1 MDSVL
6 QLIREKRAAFLDRL
20 VARIVE
26 QVPRYGIAG
35 GAELRANAAAFFEDI
50 LGLIAEGEKPGIS
63 DRQLDIT
70 RKRIEQGFTASDYLL
85 AILIAIPVLRE
96 FVREMG
102 PTNEPS
108 FARDYA
114 QLEAF
119 LQASAAGAANVYVEA
134 ISRRLES
141 KNQELNA
148 LNQRLRAHEK
158 ALALEAQEAGK
169 SLMAANEFNRRII
182 ESLSSGLMVVQTQ
195 TQKVTFYSSRM
206 EEILAIPTESV
217 VGKHVAEAMAGVEGL
232 PLKECIET
240 VRALGRLPVSKFR
253 VRLPN
258 GRWRAMLVRA
268 QRMYDE
274 NGMPE
279 GTVVV
284 ADDVTERELLVDSF
298 SRYVSRDLVQRLIAR
313 GEGMGLEG
321 ERRTCTIFFAD
332 IRGFTSLAENLS
344 PEELHALLNDYFR
357 LVIGAIVDRGG
368 FIDKFV
374 GDKVMALFM
383 GGDGAPAALDAA
395 GEIQQRLRA
404 LNRERRAAGRPPID
418 VGIGVNTG
426 EVMLGNVGTEERMD
440 FTAIGDA
447 VNVAD
452 RLQSIARAGEV
463 VVGHETA
470 KASSRH
476 RLQDR
481 GDTTVKGRT
490 APLRV
495 FALEVPEGER
505 PSRG

>member
-6 QLIREKRAAFLDRL
+6 QLITSKRGEFLDRL

-26 QVPRYGIAG
+26 HVPRYGIAG
-35 GAELRANAAAFFEDI
+35 GRELRDNAAVFFDDI
-50 LGLIAEGEKPGIS
+50 FALISQGEAPGVS
-63 DRQLDIT
+63 NRQLEIT

-96 FVREMG
+96 FVREAG
-102 PTNEPS
+102 PSNDPS
-108 FARDYA
+108 FAKDYA
-114 QLEAF
+114 RLEAF
-119 LQASAAGAANVYVEA
+119 LQAAAAAAANMYVEA

-148 LNQRLRAHEK
+148 LNQRLLAHEK
-158 ALALEAQEAGK
+158 ALTLETQEAAR

-182 ESLSSGLMVVQTQ
+182 ESLSSGLMVVQTS
-195 TQKVTFYSSRM
+195 TQNVTFYSSRM
-206 EEILAIPTESV
+206 EEILGIPTENV
-217 VGKHVAEAMAGVEGL
+217 IGKHVSVGLAGIEGL

-258 GRWRAMLVRA
+258 GRWRAMHVRA

-274 NGMPE
+274 NGQPE
-279 GTVVV
+279 GTVVI

-321 ERRTCTIFFAD
+321 ERRTCTILFAD
-332 IRGFTSLAENLS
+332 VRGFTSLAEKLS
-344 PEELHALLNDYFR
+344 PEELHALLNEYFR
-357 LVIGAIVDRGG
+357 VVIGAIVDRGG

-383 GGDGAPAALDAA
+383 GGDGAVGALDAA
-395 GEIQQRLRA
+395 QDIQAGLETLSRDRQ
-404 LNRERRAAGRPPID
+404 AAGRLPIE

-452 RLQSIARAGEV
+452 RLQSLARAGEV
-463 VVGHETA
+463 IAGQETA
-470 KASSRH
+470 RAAAARH
-476 RLQDR
+476 KLEDR
-481 GDTTVKGRT
+481 GETTVKGRT

-495 FALEVPEGER
+495 FALALPIR
-505 PSRG
+505 R